1 MFIKYGDLDVT
12 HRLIEY
18 KSSVAFADGYIIGNV
33 PTMQLNLK
41 FDNYD
46 GILDDLDIT
55 KYWEVQEN
63 ENCEVRYFKV
73 YDQPEKYTKSLSLKL
88 YDNNYELDAP
98 YTTQLSYPVTVKDQ
112 LDEIETLTGLSIIR
126 TNIPAYILEKEV
138 SWYDNTIVIRNYLG
152 WIAEL
157 FGANVFASGKGSLE
171 FVQVTKDAFAK
182 TDTLTNYEKNELYCV
197 SRIYYENGL
206 NPLEK
211 GDTAG
216 NTIFLDSNNLYL
228 TDEQNLIDKLY
239 DQLNG
244 LTFYSTKSISMIS
257 IDNLLPGCL
266 VNYNDEF
273 NFMVTDLSITYK
285 GGEFSISEV
294 DGNTPTK
301 NEERVI
307 KKITNSTRIRKLQIT
322 QDQEKLKL
330 DIVAKEQ
337 EDLNTKMGEL
347 SLSNEEIKTK
357 INEIESKIDDL
368 DVSLI
373 TVNLVP
379 SATIL
384 NSYNQSIKI
393 ACHVMNSNEDV
404 TENYN
409 DLSFQWYLNDKK
421 YKTGKFITLTPDD
434 INMSVN
440 VKCVFTLDNIQ
451 FDTGYTTIVDE
462 SDAVHLGNS
471 FLDVTNTALT
481 QKLNDNGTYIPDWT
495 ITPAIITPCIM
506 DGNVIIELSN
516 CTICYK
522 KIINSKEVDI
532 DSSYEIVKDGI
543 LSVNKN
549 IMTNKFPNVTYV
561 CDVAYK
567 GTSIRLYVSFSLAE
581 QGVGIQNITTYYLA
595 SSKSKDIRVDSEGW
609 TTSIQTINA
618 NNKYLWTYSVTN
630 YTDGS
635 SRTSEPLIMGT
646 YGDDASIRSAT
657 APSDT
662 TKLWFDTTTQTLK
675 RYDSSS
681 GTWEIVND
689 YADDMNNMRQEIS
702 VEYNSAITQLKNSL
716 TSLVEELQTTTT
728 NNTTSINSLSSQ
740 IIQNASSIQLV
751 TNNINSITDKLTGVA
766 TKEEIS
772 QWAKFE
778 SGVLKLGSSNSP
790 FDVRLSNTELGFYEN
805 DKRIAY
811 LSNQQLN
818 ISQAVVMKQIN
829 LGTFQIIYD
838 EELGLLIL

>member
-1 MFIKYGDLDVT
+1 MLIKYGDLDVT

-18 KSSVAFADGYIIGNV
+18 KLSVVFADGYIIGNV
-33 PTMQLNLK
+33 PTVQLNLK

-307 KKITNSTRIRKLQIT
+307 KKITNSTRIRKLQIS

-471 FLDVTNTALT
+471 FLDVTNTTLT
-481 QKLNDNGTYIPDWT
+481 QKLNDNGTYIPDWA

-516 CTICYK
+516 CTIGYK

-646 YGDDASIRSAT
+646 YGDDAI
-657 APSDT
+657 
-662 TKLWFDTTTQTLK
+662 TL
-675 RYDSSS
+675 YIESSN
-681 GTWEIVND
+681 GNTF
-689 YADDMNNMRQEIS
+689 
-702 VEYNSAITQLKNSL
+702 KNSDIATIL
-716 TSLVEELQTTTT
+716 TVHIYVGAERIESAEQLEKRFGKNAYLQW
-728 NNTTSINSLSSQ
+728 S
-740 IIQNASSIQLV
+740 V
-751 TNNINSITDKLTGVA
+751 K
-766 TKEEIS
+766 
-772 QWAKFE
+772 
-778 SGVLKLGSSNSP
+778 KLGEKEFSP
-790 FDVRLSNTELGFYEN
+790 IELDDSRLN
-805 DKRIAY
+805 DKGFIFTISPQDINKKAVF
-811 LSNQQLN
+811 NCELN
-818 ISQAVVMKQIN
+818 
-829 LGTFQIIYD
+829 L
-838 EELGLLIL
+838 EE

>member
-1 MFIKYGDLDVT
+1 MLIKYGDLDVT

-18 KSSVAFADGYIIGNV
+18 KSSVVFANGYIIGNV

-126 TNIPAYILEKEV
+126 ANIPAYILEKEV

-307 KKITNSTRIRKLQIT
+307 KKITNSTRIRKLQIS

-337 EDLNTKMGEL
+337 EDLNTKMGEI

-462 SDAVHLGNS
+462 SDTVHLGNS
-471 FLDVTNTALT
+471 YLDVTNTTLT
-481 QKLNDNGTYIPDWT
+481 QKLNDNGTYIPDWA

-646 YGDDASIRSAT
+646 YGDDAI
-657 APSDT
+657 
-662 TKLWFDTTTQTLK
+662 TL
-675 RYDSSS
+675 YIESSN
-681 GTWEIVND
+681 GNTF
-689 YADDMNNMRQEIS
+689 
-702 VEYNSAITQLKNSL
+702 KNSDIATIL
-716 TSLVEELQTTTT
+716 TVHIYVGAERIESAEQLEKRFGKNAYLQW
-728 NNTTSINSLSSQ
+728 S
-740 IIQNASSIQLV
+740 V
-751 TNNINSITDKLTGVA
+751 K
-766 TKEEIS
+766 
-772 QWAKFE
+772 
-778 SGVLKLGSSNSP
+778 KLGEKEFSP
-790 FDVRLSNTELGFYEN
+790 IDIEDTRIN
-805 DKRIAY
+805 DKGFIFTISPRDINKKAVF
-811 LSNQQLN
+811 NCELN
-818 ISQAVVMKQIN
+818 
-829 LGTFQIIYD
+829 L
-838 EELGLLIL
+838 EE

>member
-46 GILDDLDIT
+46 GILDDLDT
-55 KYWEVQEN
+55 DTYWEVQEN

-73 YDQPEKYTKSLSLKL
+73 YDQPEKYTKTLSLKL

-157 FGANVFASGKGSLE
+157 FGANVFASGKSSLE
-171 FVQVTKDAFAK
+171 FVQVTKDVFAK

-197 SRIYYENGL
+197 SRIYYENGF

-307 KKITNSTRIRKLQIT
+307 KKITNSTRIRKLQIS

-462 SDAVHLGNS
+462 SDTVHLGNS
-471 FLDVTNTALT
+471 YLDVTNTTLT
-481 QKLNDNGTYIPDWT
+481 QKLNDNGTYIPDWA

-646 YGDDASIRSAT
+646 YGDDAI
-657 APSDT
+657 
-662 TKLWFDTTTQTLK
+662 TL
-675 RYDSSS
+675 YIESSN
-681 GTWEIVND
+681 GNTF
-689 YADDMNNMRQEIS
+689 
-702 VEYNSAITQLKNSL
+702 KNSDIATIL
-716 TSLVEELQTTTT
+716 TVHIYVGAERIESAEQLEKRFGKNAYLQW
-728 NNTTSINSLSSQ
+728 S
-740 IIQNASSIQLV
+740 V
-751 TNNINSITDKLTGVA
+751 K
-766 TKEEIS
+766 
-772 QWAKFE
+772 
-778 SGVLKLGSSNSP
+778 KLGEKEFSP
-790 FDVRLSNTELGFYEN
+790 IDIEDTRIN
-805 DKRIAY
+805 DKGFIFTISPRDINKKAVF
-811 LSNQQLN
+811 NCELN
-818 ISQAVVMKQIN
+818 
-829 LGTFQIIYD
+829 L
-838 EELGLLIL
+838 EE

>member
-1 MFIKYGDLDVT
+1 MLIKYGDLDVT
-12 HRLIEY
+12 HRLTEY
-18 KSSVAFADGYIIGNV
+18 KSSISFANGYIIGNV

-126 TNIPAYILEKEV
+126 ANIPAYILEKEV

-211 GDTAG
+211 GDTEG

-307 KKITNSTRIRKLQIT
+307 KKITNSTRIRKLQIS

-462 SDAVHLGNS
+462 SDTVHLGNS
-471 FLDVTNTALT
+471 YLDVTNTTLT
-481 QKLNDNGTYIPDWT
+481 QKLNDNGTYIPDWA

-646 YGDDASIRSAT
+646 YGDDAI
-657 APSDT
+657 
-662 TKLWFDTTTQTLK
+662 TL
-675 RYDSSS
+675 YIESSN
-681 GTWEIVND
+681 GNTF
-689 YADDMNNMRQEIS
+689 
-702 VEYNSAITQLKNSL
+702 KNSDIATIL
-716 TSLVEELQTTTT
+716 TVHIYVGAERIESAEQLEKRFGKNAYLQW
-728 NNTTSINSLSSQ
+728 S
-740 IIQNASSIQLV
+740 V
-751 TNNINSITDKLTGVA
+751 K
-766 TKEEIS
+766 
-772 QWAKFE
+772 
-778 SGVLKLGSSNSP
+778 KLGEKEFSP
-790 FDVRLSNTELGFYEN
+790 IDIEDTRIN
-805 DKRIAY
+805 DKGFIFTISPRDINKKAVF
-811 LSNQQLN
+811 NCELN
-818 ISQAVVMKQIN
+818 
-829 LGTFQIIYD
+829 L
-838 EELGLLIL
+838 EE

>member
-1 MFIKYGDLDVT
+1 MLIKYGDLDVT

-18 KSSVAFADGYIIGNV
+18 KSSVVFANGYIIGNV

-88 YDNNYELDAP
+88 YDNNYELDVP
-98 YTTQLSYPVTVKDQ
+98 YTTQLSYPVTIKDQ
-112 LDEIETLTGLSIIR
+112 LDEIETLTGLSIVR

-157 FGANVFASGKGSLE
+157 FGANVFASGKGSFE

-211 GDTAG
+211 GDTTG

-516 CTICYK
+516 CTIGYK

-646 YGDDASIRSAT
+646 YGDDAI
-657 APSDT
+657 
-662 TKLWFDTTTQTLK
+662 TL
-675 RYDSSS
+675 YIESSN
-681 GTWEIVND
+681 GNTF
-689 YADDMNNMRQEIS
+689 
-702 VEYNSAITQLKNSL
+702 KNSDIATIL
-716 TSLVEELQTTTT
+716 TVHIYVGAERIESAEQLEKRFGKNAYLQW
-728 NNTTSINSLSSQ
+728 S
-740 IIQNASSIQLV
+740 V
-751 TNNINSITDKLTGVA
+751 K
-766 TKEEIS
+766 
-772 QWAKFE
+772 
-778 SGVLKLGSSNSP
+778 KLGEKEFSP
-790 FDVRLSNTELGFYEN
+790 IDIEDTRIN
-805 DKRIAY
+805 DKGFIFTISPRDINKKAVF
-811 LSNQQLN
+811 NCELN
-818 ISQAVVMKQIN
+818 
-829 LGTFQIIYD
+829 L
-838 EELGLLIL
+838 EE

>member
-1 MFIKYGDLDVT
+1 MGV
-12 HRLIEY
+12 HW
-18 KSSVAFADGYIIGNV
+18 SVLPAVAAPAGV
-33 PTMQLNLK
+33 PLRK
-41 FDNYD
+41 PA
-46 GILDDLDIT
+46 
-55 KYWEVQEN
+55 V
-63 ENCEVRYFKV
+63 V
-73 YDQPEKYTKSLSLKL
+73 KL
-88 YDNNYELDAP
+88 YDNNYELDVP
-98 YTTQLSYPVTVKDQ
+98 YTTQLSYPVTIKDQ

-471 FLDVTNTALT
+471 FLDVTNTTLT
-481 QKLNDNGTYIPDWT
+481 QKLNDNGTYIPDWA

-516 CTICYK
+516 CTIGYK

-646 YGDDASIRSAT
+646 YGDDAI
-657 APSDT
+657 
-662 TKLWFDTTTQTLK
+662 TL
-675 RYDSSS
+675 YIESSN
-681 GTWEIVND
+681 GNTF
-689 YADDMNNMRQEIS
+689 
-702 VEYNSAITQLKNSL
+702 KNSDIATIL
-716 TSLVEELQTTTT
+716 TVHIYVGAERIESAEQLEKRFGKNAYLQW
-728 NNTTSINSLSSQ
+728 S
-740 IIQNASSIQLV
+740 V
-751 TNNINSITDKLTGVA
+751 K
-766 TKEEIS
+766 
-772 QWAKFE
+772 
-778 SGVLKLGSSNSP
+778 KLGEKEFSP
-790 FDVRLSNTELGFYEN
+790 IDIEDTRIN
-805 DKRIAY
+805 DKGFIFTISPRDINKKAVF
-811 LSNQQLN
+811 NCELN
-818 ISQAVVMKQIN
+818 
-829 LGTFQIIYD
+829 L
-838 EELGLLIL
+838 EE

>member
-1 MFIKYGDLDVT
+1 MLIKYGDLDVT
-12 HRLIEY
+12 HRLTEY
-18 KSSVAFADGYIIGNV
+18 KSSISFANGYIIGNV
-33 PTMQLNLK
+33 PTVQLNLK

-126 TNIPAYILEKEV
+126 ANIPAYILEKEV

-211 GDTAG
+211 GDTEG

-307 KKITNSTRIRKLQIT
+307 KKITNSTRIRKLQIS

-462 SDAVHLGNS
+462 SDTVHLGNS
-471 FLDVTNTALT
+471 YLDVTNTTLT
-481 QKLNDNGTYIPDWT
+481 QKLNDNGTYIPDWA

-646 YGDDASIRSAT
+646 YGDDAI
-657 APSDT
+657 
-662 TKLWFDTTTQTLK
+662 TL
-675 RYDSSS
+675 YIESSN
-681 GTWEIVND
+681 GNTF
-689 YADDMNNMRQEIS
+689 
-702 VEYNSAITQLKNSL
+702 KNSDIATIL
-716 TSLVEELQTTTT
+716 TVHIYVGAERIESAEQLEKIFGKNAYLQW
-728 NNTTSINSLSSQ
+728 S
-740 IIQNASSIQLV
+740 V
-751 TNNINSITDKLTGVA
+751 K
-766 TKEEIS
+766 
-772 QWAKFE
+772 
-778 SGVLKLGSSNSP
+778 KLGEKEFSP
-790 FDVRLSNTELGFYEN
+790 IELDDSRLN
-805 DKRIAY
+805 DKGFIFTISPQDINKKAVF
-811 LSNQQLN
+811 NCELN
-818 ISQAVVMKQIN
+818 
-829 LGTFQIIYD
+829 L
-838 EELGLLIL
+838 EE

>member
-46 GILDDLDIT
+46 GILDDLDTDI
-55 KYWEVQEN
+55 YWEVQEN

-307 KKITNSTRIRKLQIT
+307 KKITNSTRIRKLQIS

-471 FLDVTNTALT
+471 FLDVTNTTLT
-481 QKLNDNGTYIPDWT
+481 QKLNDNGTYIPDWA

-516 CTICYK
+516 CTIGYK

-609 TTSIQTINA
+609 TTSIQTINS

-646 YGDDASIRSAT
+646 YGDDAI
-657 APSDT
+657 
-662 TKLWFDTTTQTLK
+662 TL
-675 RYDSSS
+675 YIESSN
-681 GTWEIVND
+681 GNTF
-689 YADDMNNMRQEIS
+689 
-702 VEYNSAITQLKNSL
+702 KNSDIATIL
-716 TSLVEELQTTTT
+716 TVHIYVGAERIESAEQLEKRFGKNAYLQW
-728 NNTTSINSLSSQ
+728 SI
-740 IIQNASSIQLV
+740 
-751 TNNINSITDKLTGVA
+751 K
-766 TKEEIS
+766 
-772 QWAKFE
+772 
-778 SGVLKLGSSNSP
+778 KLGEKEFSP
-790 FDVRLSNTELGFYEN
+790 IDIEDTRIN
-805 DKRIAY
+805 DKGFIFTISPRDINKKAVF
-811 LSNQQLN
+811 NCELN
-818 ISQAVVMKQIN
+818 
-829 LGTFQIIYD
+829 L
-838 EELGLLIL
+838 EE

>member
-46 GILDDLDIT
+46 GILDDLDT
-55 KYWEVQEN
+55 DTYWEVQEN

-171 FVQVTKDAFAK
+171 FVQVTKDVFAK

-646 YGDDASIRSAT
+646 YGDDAI
-657 APSDT
+657 
-662 TKLWFDTTTQTLK
+662 TL
-675 RYDSSS
+675 YIESSN
-681 GTWEIVND
+681 GNTF
-689 YADDMNNMRQEIS
+689 
-702 VEYNSAITQLKNSL
+702 KNSDIATIL
-716 TSLVEELQTTTT
+716 TVHIYVGAERIESAEQLEKRFGKNAYLQW
-728 NNTTSINSLSSQ
+728 S
-740 IIQNASSIQLV
+740 V
-751 TNNINSITDKLTGVA
+751 K
-766 TKEEIS
+766 
-772 QWAKFE
+772 
-778 SGVLKLGSSNSP
+778 KLGEKEFSP
-790 FDVRLSNTELGFYEN
+790 IDIEDTRISDKGFIFTISPRDINKKAVFNCEL
-805 DKRIAY
+805 
-811 LSNQQLN
+811 
-818 ISQAVVMKQIN
+818 N
-829 LGTFQIIYD
+829 L
-838 EELGLLIL
+838 EE

>member
-1 MFIKYGDLDVT
+1 M
-12 HRLIEY
+12 
-18 KSSVAFADGYIIGNV
+18 
-33 PTMQLNLK
+33 
-41 FDNYD
+41 
-46 GILDDLDIT
+46 
-55 KYWEVQEN
+55 
-63 ENCEVRYFKV
+63 
-73 YDQPEKYTKSLSLKL
+73 
-88 YDNNYELDAP
+88 
-98 YTTQLSYPVTVKDQ
+98 
-112 LDEIETLTGLSIIR
+112 
-126 TNIPAYILEKEV
+126 
-138 SWYDNTIVIRNYLG
+138 
-152 WIAEL
+152 
-157 FGANVFASGKGSLE
+157 
-171 FVQVTKDAFAK
+171 
-182 TDTLTNYEKNELYCV
+182 
-197 SRIYYENGL
+197 
-206 NPLEK
+206 
-211 GDTAG
+211 
-216 NTIFLDSNNLYL
+216 
-228 TDEQNLIDKLY
+228 IDKLY

-471 FLDVTNTALT
+471 FLDVTNTTLT

-495 ITPAIITPCIM
+495 ITPA
-506 DGNVIIELSN
+506 
-516 CTICYK
+516 
-522 KIINSKEVDI
+522 
-532 DSSYEIVKDGI
+532 
-543 LSVNKN
+543 
-549 IMTNKFPNVTYV
+549 
-561 CDVAYK
+561 
-567 GTSIRLYVSFSLAE
+567 
-581 QGVGIQNITTYYLA
+581 
-595 SSKSKDIRVDSEGW
+595 
-609 TTSIQTINA
+609 
-618 NNKYLWTYSVTN
+618 TN
-630 YTDGS
+630 YT
-635 SRTSEPLIMGT
+635 LY
-646 YGDDASIRSAT
+646 YGR
-657 APSDT
+657 
-662 TKLWFDTTTQTLK
+662 
-675 RYDSSS
+675 
-681 GTWEIVND
+681 
-689 YADDMNNMRQEIS
+689 
-702 VEYNSAITQLKNSL
+702 
-716 TSLVEELQTTTT
+716 
-728 NNTTSINSLSSQ
+728 
-740 IIQNASSIQLV
+740 
-751 TNNINSITDKLTGVA
+751 
-766 TKEEIS
+766 
-772 QWAKFE
+772 
-778 SGVLKLGSSNSP
+778 
-790 FDVRLSNTELGFYEN
+790 
-805 DKRIAY
+805 
-811 LSNQQLN
+811 
-818 ISQAVVMKQIN
+818 
-829 LGTFQIIYD
+829 
-838 EELGLLIL
+838 

>member
-171 FVQVTKDAFAK
+171 FVQVTKDVFAK

-211 GDTAG
+211 GDTTG

-266 VNYNDEF
+266 VNYDDEF

-294 DGNTPTK
+294 DGNTPSK

-307 KKITNSTRIRKLQIT
+307 KKITNSTRIRKLQIS

-337 EDLNTKMGEL
+337 ENLNTKMGEL

-451 FDTGYTTIVDE
+451 FDTGYTTIVYE
-462 SDAVHLGNS
+462 SDSVHLGNS
-471 FLDVTNTALT
+471 FLDVTNTTLT
-481 QKLNDNGTYIPDWT
+481 HNGTYIPDWT
-495 ITPAIITPCIM
+495 ITPTIITPCIM

-516 CTICYK
+516 CTIGYK

-549 IMTNKFPNVTYV
+549 IMTNKTPNVTYI
-561 CDVAYK
+561 CDVSYRS
-567 GTSIRLYVSFSLAE
+567 TSIRMYVAFSLAE
-581 QGVGIQNITTYYLA
+581 QGVGIRNITTYYLA
-595 SSKSKDIRVDSEGW
+595 TNKSKEVRVDSEGW
-609 TTSIQTINA
+609 TTSIQAISS

-635 SRTSEPLIMGT
+635 SKTSEPLIMGS
-646 YGDDASIRSAT
+646 YGDDAI
-657 APSDT
+657 
-662 TKLWFDTTTQTLK
+662 TL
-675 RYDSSS
+675 YIESSN
-681 GTWEIVND
+681 GNTF
-689 YADDMNNMRQEIS
+689 
-702 VEYNSAITQLKNSL
+702 KNSDIATIL
-716 TSLVEELQTTTT
+716 TVHIYIGAERIESAEQLEKRFGKSAYLQW
-728 NNTTSINSLSSQ
+728 S
-740 IIQNASSIQLV
+740 V
-751 TNNINSITDKLTGVA
+751 K
-766 TKEEIS
+766 
-772 QWAKFE
+772 
-778 SGVLKLGSSNSP
+778 KLGEKEFSP
-790 FDVRLSNTELGFYEN
+790 IELDDSRLN
-805 DKRIAY
+805 DKGFIFTISPQDINKKAVF
-811 LSNQQLN
+811 NCELN
-818 ISQAVVMKQIN
+818 
-829 LGTFQIIYD
+829 L
-838 EELGLLIL
+838 EE

>member
-1 MFIKYGDLDVT
+1 MIIKYGDLDVT
-12 HRLIEY
+12 HRLTEY
-18 KSSVAFADGYIIGNV
+18 KSSISFANGYIIGNV

-55 KYWEVQEN
+55 QYWTVQEN
-63 ENCEVRYFKV
+63 ENCEVKYFKV

-88 YDNNYELDAP
+88 YDDNYELDVP
-98 YTTQLSYPVTVKDQ
+98 YTTQLSYPVTIKDQ
-112 LDEIETLTGLSIIR
+112 LDEIETLTGFSIVR

-138 SWYDNTIVIRNYLG
+138 SWYDNTIIIRNYLG

-384 NSYNQSIKI
+384 NQSIKI

-471 FLDVTNTALT
+471 FLDVTNTTLT

-516 CTICYK
+516 CTIGYK

-646 YGDDASIRSAT
+646 YGDDAI
-657 APSDT
+657 
-662 TKLWFDTTTQTLK
+662 TL
-675 RYDSSS
+675 YIESSN
-681 GTWEIVND
+681 GNTF
-689 YADDMNNMRQEIS
+689 
-702 VEYNSAITQLKNSL
+702 KNSDIATIL
-716 TSLVEELQTTTT
+716 TVHIYVGAERIESAEQLEKRFGKNAYLQWH
-728 NNTTSINSLSSQ
+728 
-740 IIQNASSIQLV
+740 V
-751 TNNINSITDKLTGVA
+751 KKFGE
-766 TKEEIS
+766 KE
-772 QWAKFE
+772 F
-778 SGVLKLGSSNSP
+778 SP
-790 FDVRLSNTELGFYEN
+790 IDIEDTRIN
-805 DKRIAY
+805 DKGFMFTISPRDINKKAVF
-811 LSNQQLN
+811 NCELN
-818 ISQAVVMKQIN
+818 
-829 LGTFQIIYD
+829 L
-838 EELGLLIL
+838 EE

>member
-1 MFIKYGDLDVT
+1 MLIKYGDLDVT
-12 HRLIEY
+12 HRLLEY
-18 KSSVAFADGYIIGNV
+18 KVSVAFAKGYLIGNV

-63 ENCEVRYFKV
+63 DNSDVRYFKV

-88 YDNNYELDAP
+88 YDDNYELDVP
-98 YTTQLSYPVTVKDQ
+98 YATQLSYPVTIKDQ
-112 LDEIETLTGLSIIR
+112 LYEIETLTGFSIVR
-126 TNIPAYILEKEV
+126 TNIPAYVLEKEV

-157 FGANVFASGKGSLE
+157 FGANVFASGKSSLE
-171 FVQVTKDAFAK
+171 FVQVTKDVFAK

-211 GDTAG
+211 GDTTG

-471 FLDVTNTALT
+471 FLDVTNTTLT

-516 CTICYK
+516 CTIGYK

-549 IMTNKFPNVTYV
+549 IMTNKLPNVTYV

-567 GTSIRLYVSFSLAE
+567 GTSIRLYVNFSLAE

-635 SRTSEPLIMGT
+635 SKTSEPLIMGT
-646 YGDDASIRSAT
+646 YGDDAI
-657 APSDT
+657 
-662 TKLWFDTTTQTLK
+662 TL
-675 RYDSSS
+675 YIESSN
-681 GTWEIVND
+681 GNTF
-689 YADDMNNMRQEIS
+689 
-702 VEYNSAITQLKNSL
+702 KNSDISTIL
-716 TSLVEELQTTTT
+716 TVHIYVGAERIESAEQLEKRFGKNAYLQWH
-728 NNTTSINSLSSQ
+728 
-740 IIQNASSIQLV
+740 V
-751 TNNINSITDKLTGVA
+751 KKFGE
-766 TKEEIS
+766 KE
-772 QWAKFE
+772 F
-778 SGVLKLGSSNSP
+778 SP
-790 FDVRLSNTELGFYEN
+790 IDIEDTRIN
-805 DKRIAY
+805 DKGFIFTISPRDINKKAVF
-811 LSNQQLN
+811 NCELN
-818 ISQAVVMKQIN
+818 
-829 LGTFQIIYD
+829 L
-838 EELGLLIL
+838 EE

>member
-46 GILDDLDIT
+46 GILDDLDTDI
-55 KYWEVQEN
+55 YWEVQEN
-63 ENCEVRYFKV
+63 ENCEVRYFKA

-307 KKITNSTRIRKLQIT
+307 KKITNSTRIRKLQIS

-471 FLDVTNTALT
+471 FLDVTNTTLT
-481 QKLNDNGTYIPDWT
+481 QKLNDNGTYIPDWA

-516 CTICYK
+516 CTIGYK

-635 SRTSEPLIMGT
+635 SRISEPLIMGT
-646 YGDDASIRSAT
+646 YGDDAI
-657 APSDT
+657 
-662 TKLWFDTTTQTLK
+662 TL
-675 RYDSSS
+675 YIESSN
-681 GTWEIVND
+681 GNTF
-689 YADDMNNMRQEIS
+689 
-702 VEYNSAITQLKNSL
+702 KNSDIATIL
-716 TSLVEELQTTTT
+716 TVHIYVGAERIESAEQLEKRFGKNAYLQW
-728 NNTTSINSLSSQ
+728 SI
-740 IIQNASSIQLV
+740 
-751 TNNINSITDKLTGVA
+751 K
-766 TKEEIS
+766 
-772 QWAKFE
+772 
-778 SGVLKLGSSNSP
+778 KLGEKEFSP
-790 FDVRLSNTELGFYEN
+790 IDIEDTRIN
-805 DKRIAY
+805 DKGFIFTISPRDINKKAVF
-811 LSNQQLN
+811 NCELN
-818 ISQAVVMKQIN
+818 
-829 LGTFQIIYD
+829 L
-838 EELGLLIL
+838 EE

>member
-1 MFIKYGDLDVT
+1 MLIKYGDLDVT
-12 HRLIEY
+12 HRLTEY
-18 KSSVAFADGYIIGNV
+18 KSSISFANGYIIGNV

-126 TNIPAYILEKEV
+126 ANIPAYILEKEV

-211 GDTAG
+211 GDTEG

-307 KKITNSTRIRKLQIT
+307 KKITNSTRIRKLQIS

-462 SDAVHLGNS
+462 SDTVHLGNS
-471 FLDVTNTALT
+471 YLDVTNTTLT
-481 QKLNDNGTYIPDWT
+481 QKLNDNGTYIPDWA

-549 IMTNKFPNVTYV
+549 VMTNKFPNVTYV

-630 YTDGS
+630 YTDDS

-646 YGDDASIRSAT
+646 YGDDAI
-657 APSDT
+657 
-662 TKLWFDTTTQTLK
+662 TL
-675 RYDSSS
+675 YIESSN
-681 GTWEIVND
+681 GNTF
-689 YADDMNNMRQEIS
+689 
-702 VEYNSAITQLKNSL
+702 KNSDIATIL
-716 TSLVEELQTTTT
+716 TVHIYVGAERIESAEQLEKRFGKNAYLQW
-728 NNTTSINSLSSQ
+728 S
-740 IIQNASSIQLV
+740 V
-751 TNNINSITDKLTGVA
+751 K
-766 TKEEIS
+766 
-772 QWAKFE
+772 
-778 SGVLKLGSSNSP
+778 KLGEKEFSP
-790 FDVRLSNTELGFYEN
+790 IDIEDTRIN
-805 DKRIAY
+805 DKGFIFTISPRDINKKAVF
-811 LSNQQLN
+811 NCELN
-818 ISQAVVMKQIN
+818 
-829 LGTFQIIYD
+829 L
-838 EELGLLIL
+838 EE

>member
-171 FVQVTKDAFAK
+171 FVQVTKDVFAK

-211 GDTAG
+211 GDTTG

-266 VNYNDEF
+266 VNYDDEF

-294 DGNTPTK
+294 DGNTPSK

-307 KKITNSTRIRKLQIT
+307 KKITNSTRIRKLQIS

-337 EDLNTKMGEL
+337 ENLNTKMGEL

-462 SDAVHLGNS
+462 SDSVHLGNS
-471 FLDVTNTALT
+471 FLDVTNTTLT

-495 ITPAIITPCIM
+495 ITPTIITPCIM

-516 CTICYK
+516 CTIGYK

-549 IMTNKFPNVTYV
+549 IMTNKTPNVTYI
-561 CDVAYK
+561 CDVSYRS
-567 GTSIRLYVSFSLAE
+567 TSIRMYVAFSLAE
-581 QGVGIQNITTYYLA
+581 QGVGIRNITTYYLA
-595 SSKSKDIRVDSEGW
+595 TNKSKEVRVDSEGW
-609 TTSIQTINA
+609 TTSIQAISS

-635 SRTSEPLIMGT
+635 SKTSEPLIMGS
-646 YGDDASIRSAT
+646 YGDDAM
-657 APSDT
+657 
-662 TKLWFDTTTQTLK
+662 TL
-675 RYDSSS
+675 YIESSN
-681 GTWEIVND
+681 GNTF
-689 YADDMNNMRQEIS
+689 
-702 VEYNSAITQLKNSL
+702 KNSDIATIL
-716 TSLVEELQTTTT
+716 TVHIYIGAERIESAEQLEKRFGKSAYLQW
-728 NNTTSINSLSSQ
+728 S
-740 IIQNASSIQLV
+740 V
-751 TNNINSITDKLTGVA
+751 K
-766 TKEEIS
+766 
-772 QWAKFE
+772 
-778 SGVLKLGSSNSP
+778 KLGEKEFSP
-790 FDVRLSNTELGFYEN
+790 IELDDSRLN
-805 DKRIAY
+805 DKGFIFTISPQDINKKAVF
-811 LSNQQLN
+811 NCELN
-818 ISQAVVMKQIN
+818 
-829 LGTFQIIYD
+829 L
-838 EELGLLIL
+838 EE

>member
-1 MFIKYGDLDVT
+1 MIIKYGDLDVT
-12 HRLIEY
+12 HRLTEY
-18 KSSVAFADGYIIGNV
+18 KSSISFANGYIIGNV

-55 KYWEVQEN
+55 QYWTVQEN
-63 ENCEVRYFKV
+63 ENCEVKYFKV

-88 YDNNYELDAP
+88 YDDNYELDVP
-98 YTTQLSYPVTVKDQ
+98 YTTQLSYPVTIKDQ
-112 LDEIETLTGLSIIR
+112 LDEIETLTGFSIVR

-138 SWYDNTIVIRNYLG
+138 SWYDNTIIIRNYLG

-471 FLDVTNTALT
+471 FLDVTNTTLT
-481 QKLNDNGTYIPDWT
+481 QKLNDNGTYIPDWA

-506 DGNVIIELSN
+506 AGNVIIELSN
-516 CTICYK
+516 CTIGYK

-646 YGDDASIRSAT
+646 YGDDAI
-657 APSDT
+657 
-662 TKLWFDTTTQTLK
+662 TL
-675 RYDSSS
+675 YIESSN
-681 GTWEIVND
+681 GNTF
-689 YADDMNNMRQEIS
+689 
-702 VEYNSAITQLKNSL
+702 KNSDIATIL
-716 TSLVEELQTTTT
+716 TVHIYVGAERIESAEQLEKRFGKNAYLQW
-728 NNTTSINSLSSQ
+728 SI
-740 IIQNASSIQLV
+740 
-751 TNNINSITDKLTGVA
+751 K
-766 TKEEIS
+766 
-772 QWAKFE
+772 
-778 SGVLKLGSSNSP
+778 KLGEKEFSP
-790 FDVRLSNTELGFYEN
+790 IDIEDTRIN
-805 DKRIAY
+805 DKGFIFTISPRDINKKAVF
-811 LSNQQLN
+811 NCELN
-818 ISQAVVMKQIN
+818 
-829 LGTFQIIYD
+829 L
-838 EELGLLIL
+838 EE

>member
-1 MFIKYGDLDVT
+1 MLIKYGDLDVT
-12 HRLIEY
+12 HRLTEY
-18 KSSVAFADGYIIGNV
+18 KSSISFANGYIIGNV

-307 KKITNSTRIRKLQIT
+307 KKITNSTRIRKLQIS

-471 FLDVTNTALT
+471 FLDVTNTTLT
-481 QKLNDNGTYIPDWT
+481 QKLNDNGTYIPDWA

-516 CTICYK
+516 CTIGYK

-646 YGDDASIRSAT
+646 YGDDAI
-657 APSDT
+657 
-662 TKLWFDTTTQTLK
+662 TL
-675 RYDSSS
+675 YIESSN
-681 GTWEIVND
+681 GNTF
-689 YADDMNNMRQEIS
+689 
-702 VEYNSAITQLKNSL
+702 KNSDIATIL
-716 TSLVEELQTTTT
+716 TVHIYVGAERIESAEQLEKRFGKNAYLQW
-728 NNTTSINSLSSQ
+728 SI
-740 IIQNASSIQLV
+740 
-751 TNNINSITDKLTGVA
+751 K
-766 TKEEIS
+766 
-772 QWAKFE
+772 
-778 SGVLKLGSSNSP
+778 KLGEKEFSP
-790 FDVRLSNTELGFYEN
+790 IDIEDTRIN
-805 DKRIAY
+805 DKGFIFTISPRDINKKAVF
-811 LSNQQLN
+811 NCELN
-818 ISQAVVMKQIN
+818 
-829 LGTFQIIYD
+829 L
-838 EELGLLIL
+838 EE

>member
-1 MFIKYGDLDVT
+1 
-12 HRLIEY
+12 
-18 KSSVAFADGYIIGNV
+18 
-33 PTMQLNLK
+33 
-41 FDNYD
+41 
-46 GILDDLDIT
+46 
-55 KYWEVQEN
+55 
-63 ENCEVRYFKV
+63 
-73 YDQPEKYTKSLSLKL
+73 
-88 YDNNYELDAP
+88 
-98 YTTQLSYPVTVKDQ
+98 
-112 LDEIETLTGLSIIR
+112 
-126 TNIPAYILEKEV
+126 
-138 SWYDNTIVIRNYLG
+138 
-152 WIAEL
+152 
-157 FGANVFASGKGSLE
+157 
-171 FVQVTKDAFAK
+171 
-182 TDTLTNYEKNELYCV
+182 
-197 SRIYYENGL
+197 
-206 NPLEK
+206 
-211 GDTAG
+211 
-216 NTIFLDSNNLYL
+216 
-228 TDEQNLIDKLY
+228 
-239 DQLNG
+239 
-244 LTFYSTKSISMIS
+244 
-257 IDNLLPGCL
+257 
-266 VNYNDEF
+266 
-273 NFMVTDLSITYK
+273 
-285 GGEFSISEV
+285 
-294 DGNTPTK
+294 
-301 NEERVI
+301 
-307 KKITNSTRIRKLQIT
+307 
-322 QDQEKLKL
+322 
-330 DIVAKEQ
+330 
-337 EDLNTKMGEL
+337 MGEL

-384 NSYNQSIKI
+384 NSYNPSIKI
-393 ACHVMNSNEDV
+393 ACHVMNSKEDV

-409 DLSFQWYLNDKK
+409 DLSFQWSLNDKK

-561 CDVAYK
+561 CDVSYK

-646 YGDDASIRSAT
+646 YGDDAI
-657 APSDT
+657 
-662 TKLWFDTTTQTLK
+662 TL
-675 RYDSSS
+675 YIESSN
-681 GTWEIVND
+681 GNTF
-689 YADDMNNMRQEIS
+689 
-702 VEYNSAITQLKNSL
+702 KNSDIATIL
-716 TSLVEELQTTTT
+716 TVHIYVGAERIESAEQLEKRFGKNAYLQW
-728 NNTTSINSLSSQ
+728 S
-740 IIQNASSIQLV
+740 V
-751 TNNINSITDKLTGVA
+751 K
-766 TKEEIS
+766 
-772 QWAKFE
+772 
-778 SGVLKLGSSNSP
+778 KLGEKEFSP
-790 FDVRLSNTELGFYEN
+790 IDIEDTRIN
-805 DKRIAY
+805 DKGFI
-811 LSNQQLN
+811 
-818 ISQAVVMKQIN
+818 
-829 LGTFQIIYD
+829 
-838 EELGLLIL
+838 

>member
-1 MFIKYGDLDVT
+1 MIIKYGDLDVT
-12 HRLIEY
+12 HRLTEY
-18 KSSVAFADGYIIGNV
+18 KSSISFANGYIIGNV

-55 KYWEVQEN
+55 QYWTVQEN
-63 ENCEVRYFKV
+63 ENCEVKYFKV
-73 YDQPEKYTKSLSLKL
+73 YDQPEKYTKSLCLKL
-88 YDNNYELDAP
+88 YDDNYELDVP
-98 YTTQLSYPVTVKDQ
+98 YTTQLSYPVTIKDQ
-112 LDEIETLTGLSIIR
+112 LDEIETLTGFSIVR

-138 SWYDNTIVIRNYLG
+138 SWYDNTIIIRNYLG

-421 YKTGKFITLTPDD
+421 FKTGKFIILTPDD

-440 VKCVFTLDNIQ
+440 VLPL
-451 FDTGYTTIVDE
+451 
-462 SDAVHLGNS
+462 HLS
-471 FLDVTNTALT
+471 MPEMHL
-481 QKLNDNGTYIPDWT
+481 
-495 ITPAIITPCIM
+495 
-506 DGNVIIELSN
+506 
-516 CTICYK
+516 
-522 KIINSKEVDI
+522 
-532 DSSYEIVKDGI
+532 
-543 LSVNKN
+543 
-549 IMTNKFPNVTYV
+549 
-561 CDVAYK
+561 
-567 GTSIRLYVSFSLAE
+567 
-581 QGVGIQNITTYYLA
+581 
-595 SSKSKDIRVDSEGW
+595 
-609 TTSIQTINA
+609 
-618 NNKYLWTYSVTN
+618 
-630 YTDGS
+630 
-635 SRTSEPLIMGT
+635 
-646 YGDDASIRSAT
+646 
-657 APSDT
+657 
-662 TKLWFDTTTQTLK
+662 
-675 RYDSSS
+675 
-681 GTWEIVND
+681 
-689 YADDMNNMRQEIS
+689 
-702 VEYNSAITQLKNSL
+702 
-716 TSLVEELQTTTT
+716 
-728 NNTTSINSLSSQ
+728 
-740 IIQNASSIQLV
+740 
-751 TNNINSITDKLTGVA
+751 
-766 TKEEIS
+766 
-772 QWAKFE
+772 
-778 SGVLKLGSSNSP
+778 
-790 FDVRLSNTELGFYEN
+790 
-805 DKRIAY
+805 
-811 LSNQQLN
+811 
-818 ISQAVVMKQIN
+818 
-829 LGTFQIIYD
+829 
-838 EELGLLIL
+838 

>member
-1 MFIKYGDLDVT
+1 M
-12 HRLIEY
+12 
-18 KSSVAFADGYIIGNV
+18 
-33 PTMQLNLK
+33 
-41 FDNYD
+41 
-46 GILDDLDIT
+46 
-55 KYWEVQEN
+55 
-63 ENCEVRYFKV
+63 
-73 YDQPEKYTKSLSLKL
+73 LS
-88 YDNNYELDAP
+88 
-98 YTTQLSYPVTVKDQ
+98 QSY
-112 LDEIETLTGLSIIR
+112 R
-126 TNIPAYILEKEV
+126 
-138 SWYDNTIVIRNYLG
+138 
-152 WIAEL
+152 
-157 FGANVFASGKGSLE
+157 F
-171 FVQVTKDAFAK
+171 
-182 TDTLTNYEKNELYCV
+182 
-197 SRIYYENGL
+197 
-206 NPLEK
+206 
-211 GDTAG
+211 
-216 NTIFLDSNNLYL
+216 
-228 TDEQNLIDKLY
+228 
-239 DQLNG
+239 
-244 LTFYSTKSISMIS
+244 
-257 IDNLLPGCL
+257 
-266 VNYNDEF
+266 
-273 NFMVTDLSITYK
+273 
-285 GGEFSISEV
+285 
-294 DGNTPTK
+294 
-301 NEERVI
+301 
-307 KKITNSTRIRKLQIT
+307 

-471 FLDVTNTALT
+471 FLDVTNTTLT

-516 CTICYK
+516 CTIGYK

-549 IMTNKFPNVTYV
+549 IMTNKLPNVTYV

-567 GTSIRLYVSFSLAE
+567 GTSIRLYVNFSLAE

-635 SRTSEPLIMGT
+635 SKTSEPLIMGT
-646 YGDDASIRSAT
+646 YGDDAI
-657 APSDT
+657 
-662 TKLWFDTTTQTLK
+662 TL
-675 RYDSSS
+675 YIESSN
-681 GTWEIVND
+681 GNTF
-689 YADDMNNMRQEIS
+689 
-702 VEYNSAITQLKNSL
+702 KNSDIATIL
-716 TSLVEELQTTTT
+716 TVHIYVGAERIESAEQLEKRFGKNAYLQWH
-728 NNTTSINSLSSQ
+728 
-740 IIQNASSIQLV
+740 V
-751 TNNINSITDKLTGVA
+751 KKFGE
-766 TKEEIS
+766 KE
-772 QWAKFE
+772 F
-778 SGVLKLGSSNSP
+778 SP
-790 FDVRLSNTELGFYEN
+790 IDIEDTRIN
-805 DKRIAY
+805 DKGFIFTISPRDINKKAVF
-811 LSNQQLN
+811 NCELN
-818 ISQAVVMKQIN
+818 
-829 LGTFQIIYD
+829 L
-838 EELGLLIL
+838 EE

>member
-1 MFIKYGDLDVT
+1 MIIKYGDLDVT
-12 HRLIEY
+12 HRLTEY
-18 KSSVAFADGYIIGNV
+18 KSSISFANGYIIGNV

-55 KYWEVQEN
+55 QYWTVQEN
-63 ENCEVRYFKV
+63 ENCEVKYFKV

-88 YDNNYELDAP
+88 YDDNYELDVP
-98 YTTQLSYPVTVKDQ
+98 YTTQLSYPVTIKDQ
-112 LDEIETLTGLSIIR
+112 LDEIEMLTGFSIVR

-138 SWYDNTIVIRNYLG
+138 SWYDNTIIIRNYLG

-244 LTFYSTKSISMIS
+244 LTFYSTKNISMIS

-409 DLSFQWYLNDKK
+409 DLSFQWYLNNEK
-421 YKTGKFITLTPDD
+421 YKTGKIITLTSDD
-434 INMSVN
+434 VNMSVN

-516 CTICYK
+516 CTIGYK

-646 YGDDASIRSAT
+646 YGDDAI
-657 APSDT
+657 
-662 TKLWFDTTTQTLK
+662 TL
-675 RYDSSS
+675 YIESSN
-681 GTWEIVND
+681 GNTF
-689 YADDMNNMRQEIS
+689 
-702 VEYNSAITQLKNSL
+702 KNSDIATIL
-716 TSLVEELQTTTT
+716 TVHIYVGAERIESAEQLEKRFGKNAYLQW
-728 NNTTSINSLSSQ
+728 S
-740 IIQNASSIQLV
+740 V
-751 TNNINSITDKLTGVA
+751 K
-766 TKEEIS
+766 
-772 QWAKFE
+772 
-778 SGVLKLGSSNSP
+778 KLGEKEFSP
-790 FDVRLSNTELGFYEN
+790 IDIEDTRIN
-805 DKRIAY
+805 DKGFIFTISPRDINKKAVF
-811 LSNQQLN
+811 NCELN
-818 ISQAVVMKQIN
+818 
-829 LGTFQIIYD
+829 L
-838 EELGLLIL
+838 EE

>member
-46 GILDDLDIT
+46 GILDDLDT
-55 KYWEVQEN
+55 DTYWEVQEN

-88 YDNNYELDAP
+88 YDNNYELDVP
-98 YTTQLSYPVTVKDQ
+98 YTTQLSYPVTIKDQ
-112 LDEIETLTGLSIIR
+112 LDEIETLTGFSIVR

-138 SWYDNTIVIRNYLG
+138 SWYDNTIIIRNYLG

-157 FGANVFASGKGSLE
+157 FGANVFASGKSSLE
-171 FVQVTKDAFAK
+171 FVQVTKDVFAK

-211 GDTAG
+211 GDTTG

-239 DQLNG
+239 NQLNG

-266 VNYNDEF
+266 VNYDDEF

-294 DGNTPTK
+294 DGNTPSK

-307 KKITNSTRIRKLQIT
+307 KKITNSTRIRKLQIS

-337 EDLNTKMGEL
+337 ENLNTKMGEL

-357 INEIESKIDDL
+357 INEIEAKIDDL

-740 IIQNASSIQLV
+740 IIQNSSSIQLV
-751 TNNINSITDKLTGVA
+751 TNNVNSITDKLTGVA

>member
-12 HRLIEY
+12 HRLTEY
-18 KSSVAFADGYIIGNV
+18 KSSISFANGYIIGNV

-46 GILDDLDIT
+46 AILDDLDT
-55 KYWEVQEN
+55 DTYWEVQEN

-88 YDNNYELDAP
+88 YDNNYELDVP
-98 YTTQLSYPVTVKDQ
+98 YTTQLSYPVTIKDQ
-112 LDEIETLTGLSIIR
+112 LDEIETLTGLSIVR

-138 SWYDNTIVIRNYLG
+138 SWYDNTIIIRNYLG

-157 FGANVFASGKGSLE
+157 FGANVFASGKSSLE
-171 FVQVTKDAFAK
+171 FVQVTKDVFAK

-211 GDTAG
+211 GDTTG

-330 DIVAKEQ
+330 DIIAKEQ

-471 FLDVTNTALT
+471 YLDVTNTTLT

-516 CTICYK
+516 CTIGYK

-549 IMTNKFPNVTYV
+549 IMTNKTPNVTYI
-561 CDVAYK
+561 CDVSYRS
-567 GTSIRLYVSFSLAE
+567 TSIRMYVAFSLAE
-581 QGVGIQNITTYYLA
+581 QGVGIRNITTYYLA
-595 SSKSKDIRVDSEGW
+595 TNKSKEVRVDSEGW
-609 TTSIQTINA
+609 TTSIQAISS

-635 SRTSEPLIMGT
+635 SKTSEPLIMGS
-646 YGDDASIRSAT
+646 YGDDASIKSAT

-728 NNTTSINSLSSQ
+728 NNTTSIDSLSSQ

-751 TNNINSITDKLTGVA
+751 TNNVNSITDKLTGVA

-778 SGVLKLGSSNSP
+778 EGILKLGSSNSP
-790 FDVRLSNTELGFYEN
+790 FDVRLSNMELGFYEN
-805 DKRIAY
+805 DKKIAY

-838 EELGLLIL
+838 EDLGLLIL

>member
-740 IIQNASSIQLV
+740 IIQNSSSIQLV
-751 TNNINSITDKLTGVA
+751 TNNVNSITDKLTGVA

-829 LGTFQIIYD
+829 LGAFQIIYD
-838 EELGLLIL
+838 EDLGLLIL

>member
-1 MFIKYGDLDVT
+1 MPEIKNIIIYGDLDVT

-46 GILDDLDIT
+46 GILDDLDT
-55 KYWEVQEN
+55 DTYWEVQEN

-171 FVQVTKDAFAK
+171 FVQVTKDVFAK

-244 LTFYSTKSISMIS
+244 LTFYSTKSI
-257 IDNLLPGCL
+257 
-266 VNYNDEF
+266 
-273 NFMVTDLSITYK
+273 
-285 GGEFSISEV
+285 
-294 DGNTPTK
+294 
-301 NEERVI
+301 
-307 KKITNSTRIRKLQIT
+307 
-322 QDQEKLKL
+322 
-330 DIVAKEQ
+330 
-337 EDLNTKMGEL
+337 

-581 QGVGIQNITTYYLA
+581 QGIGIQNITTYYLA

-646 YGDDASIRSAT
+646 YGDDAI
-657 APSDT
+657 
-662 TKLWFDTTTQTLK
+662 TL
-675 RYDSSS
+675 YIESSN
-681 GTWEIVND
+681 GNTF
-689 YADDMNNMRQEIS
+689 
-702 VEYNSAITQLKNSL
+702 KNSDIATIL
-716 TSLVEELQTTTT
+716 TVHIYVGAERIESAEQLEKRFGKNAYLQW
-728 NNTTSINSLSSQ
+728 S
-740 IIQNASSIQLV
+740 V
-751 TNNINSITDKLTGVA
+751 K
-766 TKEEIS
+766 
-772 QWAKFE
+772 
-778 SGVLKLGSSNSP
+778 KLGEKEFSP
-790 FDVRLSNTELGFYEN
+790 IDIEDTRIN
-805 DKRIAY
+805 DKGFIFTISPRDINKKAVF
-811 LSNQQLN
+811 NCELN
-818 ISQAVVMKQIN
+818 
-829 LGTFQIIYD
+829 L
-838 EELGLLIL
+838 EE